1 MSTYRHLNRKLQKIA
16 QLQRA
21 FAKRIDQSLF
31 LGGRQ
36 AIDLSIRSLHRYRR
50 ISSSCIS
57 SILDAGALAG
67 VCGVEGALGALA
79 LDCCADARAGLD
91 VGCLALVGELGG
103 REGPALV
110 LC

>member
-1 MSTYRHLNRKLQKIA
+1 MMSTYRHLNRKLQKIA

-21 FAKRIDQSLF
+21 FAKRIDQSFF

-50 ISSSCIS
+50 ISS
-57 SILDAGALAG
+57 ILDAGALAG
-67 VCGVEGALGALA
+67 VYGVEGALGALT
-79 LDCCADARAGLD
+79 LDGGADARAGLD